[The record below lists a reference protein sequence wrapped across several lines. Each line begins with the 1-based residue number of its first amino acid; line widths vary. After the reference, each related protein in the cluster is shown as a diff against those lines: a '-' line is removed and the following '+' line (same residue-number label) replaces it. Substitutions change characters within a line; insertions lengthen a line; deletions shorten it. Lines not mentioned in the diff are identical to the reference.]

1 VKQPVKIAAAAGL
14 GLLAVASFGA
24 GWIRPSGYAAQFR
37 DAPAVAPCARFP
49 LGTDELGRDLL
60 ARTLYGMRLS
70 FLLAGSA
77 ALVSSAIA
85 GLVGIATGVL
95 GKAFEQ
101 ALEIC
106 SNLLMSLPW
115 IFLLLLARAL
125 LPLEMPA
132 ETSVLVTFLLLALL
146 GWAPAART
154 IGASARLLR
163 HSGFTLRARAEGAG
177 SWRLIRYQIWPNL
190 RSFIG
195 AQFLI
200 LLPGFILSEA
210 TLSFL
215 GLGVGEPLPSWGG
228 LLRDLEDYSAVA
240 DQPWRIA
247 PLILMFMTVACLE
260 SLSGAAPGAAQNGA
274 HRRKI

>member
-1 VKQPVKIAAAAGL
+1 LRQPAKVAAAIGISA
-14 GLLAVASFGA
+14 LAAASFGA
-24 GWIRPSGYAAQFR
+24 AWIRPAGYAAQFR
-37 DAPAVAPCARFP
+37 EAPTLAPCARFP

-70 FLLAGSA
+70 FVLAGSA

-85 GLVGIATGVL
+85 GLAGVATGVF
-95 GKAFEQ
+95 GTTFEQ
-101 ALEIC
+101 VLEIG

-115 IFLLLLARAL
+115 LFLLLLVRAL
-125 LPLEMPA
+125 MPLEMPA
-132 ETSVLVTFLLLALL
+132 EASVVVTFLLLALL
-146 GWAPAART
+146 GWAPAARV
-154 IGASARLLR
+154 IGAAARSLR

-177 SWRLIRYQIWPNL
+177 SWRLIRHQLWPNL
-190 RSFIG
+190 RPLIVS
-195 AQFLI
+195 QFLI

-240 DQPWRIA
+240 EQPWRVA
-247 PLILMFMTVACLE
+247 PLVLMFLTVACLQ
-260 SLSGAAPGAAQNGA
+260 SLASENA
-274 HRRKI
+274 RRKV

>member
-1 VKQPVKIAAAAGL
+1 MAAAIGL
-14 GLLAVASFGA
+14 SILAACSFAA
-24 GWIRPSGYAAQFR
+24 GWICPSGYAAQFR

-85 GLVGIATGVL
+85 GLAGIAAGVL
-95 GKAFEQ
+95 GKVFEQ
-101 ALEIC
+101 SLEAC

-115 IFLLLLARAL
+115 LFLLLLARAL
-125 LPLEMPA
+125 MPLGMPA

-146 GWAPAART
+146 GWAPAARVV
-154 IGASARLLR
+154 GASAQSLR
-163 HSGFTLRARAEGAG
+163 QSGFTLRARAEGAG
-177 SWRLIRYQIWPNL
+177 NWRLIWHQLWPNL
-190 RSFIG
+190 RPLI
-195 AQFLI
+195 ATQFLV

-228 LLRDLEDYSAVA
+228 LFRNLEDYSAVA
-240 DQPWRIA
+240 EQPWRVA
-247 PLILMFMTVACLE
+247 PLVLMFLTVACLQ
-260 SLSGAAPGAAQNGA
+260 SLSSEASQ
-274 HRRKI
+274 RKT

>member
-1 VKQPVKIAAAAGL
+1 VKEPRKVAAAL
-14 GLLAVASFGA
+14 GISLLAVSSLAA
-24 GWIRPSGYAAQFR
+24 GWIRPSGYAVQFR
-37 DAPAVAPCARFP
+37 EAPAVAPCARFP
-49 LGTDELGRDLL
+49 FGTDELGRDLL

-85 GLVGIATGVL
+85 GVAGIATGVL

-101 ALEIC
+101 VLEIC

-125 LPLEMPA
+125 LPLEMPP

-146 GWAPAART
+146 GWAPAARV
-154 IGASARLLR
+154 IGASAQSLR

-177 SWRLIRYQIWPNL
+177 SWRLIWYQLWPNL
-190 RSFIG
+190 RPLIA

-228 LLRDLEDYSAVA
+228 LLRNLEDYSAVA
-240 DQPWRIA
+240 EQPWRLV
-247 PLILMFMTVACLE
+247 PLLLMFLTVACLQ
-260 SLSGAAPGAAQNGA
+260 SLRGAAPGAAQNQNSPT
-274 HRRKI
+274 RI

>member
-1 VKQPVKIAAAAGL
+1 MGPVKVAAAAGL
-14 GLLAVASFGA
+14 ALLAASSFAA
-24 GWIRPSGYAAQFR
+24 GWIRPSGYAVQFR

-60 ARTLYGMRLS
+60 ARMLYGMRLS

-85 GLVGIATGVL
+85 GLAGIATGVL
-95 GKAFEQ
+95 GKGFEQ
-101 ALEIC
+101 VLEIC
-106 SNLLMSLPW
+106 FNLLMSLPW

-146 GWAPAART
+146 GWAPAARV
-154 IGASARLLR
+154 IGASARSLR

-177 SWRLIRYQIWPNL
+177 SWRLIWFQLWPNL
-190 RSFIG
+190 QRLIG

-240 DQPWRIA
+240 EQPWRVA
-247 PLILMFMTVACLE
+247 PLILMFLTVACLQ
-260 SLSGAAPGAAQNGA
+260 SLSGAAPCAA
-274 HRRKI
+274 RRKI